1 MKIKVEEFESF
12 QNGSKRIEVTYDNG
26 KGLWDGPQR
35 ITVHSNKDGIS
46 KIFLDMSNYENH
58 RGKDDEIDN
67 IVDFVSSN
75 LLAGNFSQ
83 SDIGNDLEISFDQNQ
98 S

>member
-1 MKIKVEEFESF
+1 M
-12 QNGSKRIEVTYDNG
+12 
-26 KGLWDGPQR
+26 WDGPKR

-58 RGKDDEIDN
+58 RGKDVEIDK

-75 LLAGNFSQ
+75 LLERNFSQ
-83 SDIGNDLEISFDQNQ
+83 SDKGNDLEIS
-98 S
+98 